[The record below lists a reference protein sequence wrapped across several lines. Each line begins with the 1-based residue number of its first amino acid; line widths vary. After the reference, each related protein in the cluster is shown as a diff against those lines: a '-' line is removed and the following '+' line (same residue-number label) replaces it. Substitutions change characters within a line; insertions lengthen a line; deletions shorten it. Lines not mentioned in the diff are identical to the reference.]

1 MDKSRRVAGNFWEFI
16 MAEVRFQVDDAFLR
30 NLQEK
35 LGTSKSTDIAR
46 DALTLLNWAVAEKSA
61 GRDIAS
67 AQDGNVHAK
76 LAMPSLEKVK
86 VGSGTV

>member
-1 MDKSRRVAGNFWEFI
+1 

-35 LGTSKSTDIAR
+35 LGTSKSTDVAR
-46 DALTLLNWAVAEKSA
+46 DALTLLDWAVQEKLA

-67 AQDGNVHAK
+67 TDDGSVHAK
-76 LAMPSLEKVK
+76 LAMPSLQKIAK
-86 VGSGTV
+86 K